1 MNIFKFSKYFFILS
15 LFFII
20 YSVFYINSNNLKYG
34 LEFSG
39 GTEVII
45 DFYEEVDI
53 EPLRER
59 VSFISNIDSTVQL
72 YDENNYLIK
81 FPFDQKTEF
90 NVKDK
95 LSKVFKEFYSD
106 LNPNIVQIDF
116 IGPKVGKELVQ
127 NGLMAIIYGSIAI
140 LIYVFIRFNISF
152 SIAAVFALFHDFLI
166 SLFFISFLNI
176 EITLSTIAAILTVI
190 GYSVNDT
197 IVIFDRVR
205 ENLLNTKSEFT
216 ETINISIVQTLSRT
230 ILTVITVLIVLI
242 PLYFFGGP
250 ILRDFSLIMIIGVI
264 IGTYSSILFA
274 PYLMYIFSS
283 RRINKNG

>member
-1 MNIFKFSKYFFILS
+1 M
-15 LFFII
+15 
-20 YSVFYINSNNLKYG
+20 
-34 LEFSG
+34 
-39 GTEVII
+39 
-45 DFYEEVDI
+45 
-53 EPLRER
+53 
-59 VSFISNIDSTVQL
+59 QL

-106 LNPNIVQIDF
+106 LNPNIIQIDF

-140 LIYVFIRFNISF
+140 LIYVFIRFNFSFAMAAIS
-152 SIAAVFALFHDFLI
+152 ALFHDFLI
-166 SLFFISFLNI
+166 AIFFILFLEI
-176 EITLSTIAAILTVI
+176 EITLTTIAALLTVI

-205 ENLLNTKSEFT
+205 ENLKISKDTFTK
-216 ETINISIVQTLSRT
+216 TINTSIIQTLSRT
-230 ILTVITVLIVLI
+230 ILTVITVLIVLF

-250 ILRDFSLIMIIGVI
+250 IIKDFALIMIIGVI